1 MDGTFLDHLGA
12 YDKAR
17 LDNLLDA
24 CEAKDYVFTV
34 ASGRALLALEELQYK
49 GEVLFESKLDPK
61 DYLEIAD
68 TTLALPTCEGI
79 LLSGRRGAY
88 APNDADPA
96 YLKAMERYYENVMA
110 TDLEAVTDDIFKVT
124 AKFQGDTIMERGDY
138 LNTIFEDMTA
148 VTTGFDSMDII
159 LKGVDKGFGLYH
171 LCQELGRHAPVVTIP
186 SYCRCHD
193 EPRRSSDV
201 VAFGDNL
208 NDMEMLTFAGRAI
221 ATENARDEI
230 KAVADEVIGHHK
242 DGAVFDYMEGLVGSD
257 V

>member
-1 MDGTFLDHLGA
+1 MIQMETMLNVADNSGAKRVKCIKVLGGSKRRYAGLGDTAVHSDAADPAVRVDGCVMP
-12 YDKAR
+12 
-17 LDNLLDA
+17 NI
-24 CEAKDYVFTV
+24 
-34 ASGRALLALEELQYK
+34 
-49 GEVLFESKLDPK
+49 DPK

-171 LCQELGRHAPVVTIP
+171 LCQELGRQA
-186 SYCRCHD
+186 
-193 EPRRSSDV
+193 SDV

-208 NDMEMLTFAGRAI
+208 NDMEMLTFAGRAV

-230 KAVADEVIGHHK
+230 KVVADEVIGHHK